1 MKKLFKYF
9 FAIQIQLTRLT
20 KNLGFLLQLFSGINF
35 KHFPF
40 SRFLKGILFLLLIS
54 SWLYAFIQSF
64 LTYFHQLALMHVLTT
79 FYNRVNSVEWRYL
92 VLSKHLKAKKWGER
106 NSLFTRVLNPI
117 EIGDRK
123 LEFDWLNF
131 INKDSK
137 FWVPFGSKIIPSYDW
152 PINPKNL
159 CPWLVELSQSN
170 VNLW

>member
-79 FYNRVNSVEWRYL
+79 FYNRVNSVEWGSAIQTFESRKKLHQWGRRIPVDKWVNSRGHFSRIL
-92 VLSKHLKAKKWGER
+92 VDI
-106 NSLFTRVLNPI
+106 FV
-117 EIGDRK
+117 
-123 LEFDWLNF
+123 
-131 INKDSK
+131 
-137 FWVPFGSKIIPSYDW
+137 
-152 PINPKNL
+152 
-159 CPWLVELSQSN
+159 Q
-170 VNLW
+170 